1 MPISVTGLVHRF
13 AQDFDADNAISKMMA
28 SSRWPRPE
36 YARKVAEDGL
46 LHPLS
51 PEEIKQLWRRNAR
64 EAATRGTRMHLQI
77 EVLLNGGSAQGDCW
91 ELRLFARFLREYPL
105 PLIAFRTEWCIF
117 AEEEKLA
124 GCIDFVAKCST
135 REVILFDW
143 KRTKQLR
150 NKYSNPWASMRH
162 PLSHLADSAGV
173 HYRLQL
179 NLYKFILEKYYDLK
193 VRAMHV
199 VCLHPDNCDHGP
211 LLDTVPDMLVE
222 AKATLDTHKLALAAD
237 QKDLRGGAA
246 PAEKVFDCKT
256 HDALNVSGA
265 TEQGQRGNDNLHEST
280 AEKHGQTQQDGVKS
294 SAATQNSSFGR
305 RPYALV
311 ASELRAAGLQPY
323 TASNEM
329 NDREILSG
337 NFNNLYRRRVLLFV
351 GQSVSAGAQEEND
364 SFRSMCANDMRGGA
378 SQDSF
383 DARLEQEFDLMDTE
397 DIAADEHAD
406 SQTEQLALALPS
418 NLSEDTLAAAKQ
430 RRLMPGASTSSDAFD
445 GFFAATSAAYDV
457 SVEARPQASE
467 ERISGSVR
475 EQCRRI
481 LAYTRAHQPA
491 WPEDMTRV
499 GAAAILVYRT
509 RYTDLFVRDFAGLIW
524 IIEGERFIRAH
535 AGVCYLYHDDGA
547 FEVLC

>member
-1 MPISVTGLVHRF
+1 
-13 AQDFDADNAISKMMA
+13 
-28 SSRWPRPE
+28 
-36 YARKVAEDGL
+36 
-46 LHPLS
+46 
-51 PEEIKQLWRRNAR
+51 
-64 EAATRGTRMHLQI
+64 MHLQI
-77 EVLLNGGSAQGDCW
+77 EVLLNGSSVQGDCC

-199 VCLHPDNCDHGP
+199 VCLRPDNCDHGP
-211 LLDTVPDMLVE
+211 FLDTVPDMLVE
-222 AKATLDTHKLALAAD
+222 AKAMLDTHKLALAAD
-237 QKDLRGGAA
+237 QKDVRGGAA

-265 TEQGQRGNDNLHEST
+265 TEQGQRGNDNLREST
-280 AEKHGQTQQDGVKS
+280 AEKHGQTQQDGVRS

-329 NDREILSG
+329 NDREILNG
-337 NFNNLYRRRVLLFV
+337 NFTNLYRRRVLLFV

-364 SFRSMCANDMRGGA
+364 SFRSMCGNDMRGGA

-383 DARLEQEFDLMDTE
+383 DARLEQEYDLMDTE

-406 SQTEQLALALPS
+406 SQREQLALALPS
-418 NLSEDTLAAAKQ
+418 ILSEDTLAAAKQ

-491 WPEDMTRV
+491 WPEDMIRV
-499 GAAAILVYRT
+499 GAAAILVRRT
-509 RYTDLFVRDFAGLIW
+509 RCTDLFVRGFVGLIW

-535 AGVCYLYHDDGA
+535 GGVCYLYHDDGA